1 MNDYVL
7 GAAALLVVLKIAHS
21 LLARRGDGD
30 TAETRSLAL
39 ASAVLAEYRRI
50 ESAEPGLDVEE
61 HRVRALLASGR
72 TETDVRAIV
81 ARAPSSLHK
90 SLQMLTVSLA
100 AQAERARST
109 DSAELMKNIVKA
121 QTSVIRT
128 IPKEL

>member
-7 GAAALLVVLKIAHS
+7 GAAALLVVAKIAHS
-21 LLARRGDGD
+21 LLARGGGD
-30 TAETRSLAL
+30 TADTRSLAL

-61 HRVRALLASGR
+61 HRIRALLASGR
-72 TETDVRAIV
+72 SETDVRAIV

-100 AQAERARST
+100 AQAERARSI